1 MVGVLPALG
10 LLTASV
16 PFAPM
21 EAPTLRP
28 LGIGD
33 VIDRVFGLYRAHP
46 VLFLVL
52 AAIPNLLS
60 ILVSQGSQLIF
71 PGAFVDFSQLAF
83 QGDFT
88 KFLEDT
94 QRQSRAAN
102 AQQPLVPL
110 VVLLISLVIASLGA
124 TTLTCAAAK
133 LYLGKSTTVGES
145 FAEGM
150 RAVPRVALSLIVAFI
165 VFLVVWLLIIFL
177 SALPVAITRIGILV
191 VPVFVATI
199 VVPVAL
205 FVSFALVPTVSMLE
219 GAGPISSIR
228 RSWSL
233 AGGNRW
239 RLLGLLVLLLV
250 LEIVL
255 GILIG
260 TVFLAAFFSESTVS
274 RIVALLV
281 SAVGTILWEP
291 LPWATLAVF
300 YYDLRVRK
308 EAFDLRLAAE
318 ALPRPA

>member
-1 MVGVLPALG
+1 M
-10 LLTASV
+10 
-16 PFAPM
+16 
-21 EAPTLRP
+21 
-28 LGIGD
+28 
-33 VIDRVFGLYRAHP
+33 YRAHP

-52 AAIPNLLS
+52 AAVPNLLS
-60 ILVSQGSQLIF
+60 IVVSQGSQLVF

-94 QRQSRAAN
+94 QRQSRAAS
-102 AQQPLVPL
+102 AQAPLVPL
-110 VVLLISLVIASLGA
+110 VVLLISLVILSLGA
-124 TTLTCAAAK
+124 TTLTDAAAK

-145 FAEGM
+145 FAAGM
-150 RAVPRVALSLIVAFI
+150 RAVPRVAFSLVVALIVG
-165 VFLVVWLLIIFL
+165 LVIWLAILFL
-177 SALPVAITRIGILV
+177 SALPVVISRIGVLV
-191 VPVFVATI
+191 VLVFAATI
-199 VVPVAL
+199 VVPAVL

-219 GAGPISSIR
+219 GAGPIGSLR

-260 TVFLAAFFSESTVS
+260 TVFLAAFFSESTAS

-281 SAVGTILWEP
+281 SAVGTIVWEP
-291 LPWATLAVF
+291 LPWATLAIF

-318 ALPRPA
+318 ALPRQA